1 MAGLE
6 AGPGQD
12 REFWNGARNA
22 LRWAL
27 LLGFGLLGL
36 GAASSAGDT
45 VDAARDLGVFVVV
58 VLLFFWEVKRHYDGA
73 PPLGLHDL
81 AVEDSLSLAV
91 GVPLFAVLGV
101 AGLLMASAAESVSG
115 YYAGLGLAVGAV
127 GMVFLNLKSRYD
139 AAERDRDQ

>member
-12 REFWNGARNA
+12 REFWNGARKA

-36 GAASSAGDT
+36 GAASSAD
-45 VDAARDLGVFVVV
+45 DSIDSARDLGVFVVV

-73 PPLGLHDL
+73 PPLGFRDL
-81 AVEDSLSLAV
+81 AVEDPLSLAI
-91 GVPLFAVLGV
+91 GIPLFALLGLI
-101 AGLLMASAAESVSG
+101 GLFISSAAETISG
-115 YYAGLGLAVGAV
+115 YYAGLGLAAGATA
-127 GMVFLNLKSRYD
+127 MVFVNLKSRFD

>member
-36 GAASSAGDT
+36 GAASSAGDSI
-45 VDAARDLGVFVVV
+45 DSARDLGVFVVV

-73 PPLGLHDL
+73 PPLGFRDL
-81 AVEDSLSLAV
+81 AVEDPLSLAI
-91 GVPLFAVLGV
+91 GIPLFAILGLV
-101 AGLLMASAAESVSG
+101 GLFMASGAETISG
-115 YYAGLGLAVGAV
+115 YCAGLGLAAGAIA
-127 GMVFLNLKSRYD
+127 MVFVNLKSRFD
-139 AAERDRDQ
+139 AAERDPDQ

>member
-36 GAASSAGDT
+36 GAASSAGDS

-58 VLLFFWEVKRHYDGA
+58 VLLFFWEVKRYYDGS
-73 PPLGLHDL
+73 PPLGLRDL

-91 GVPLFAVLGV
+91 GVPLFAVLGL
-101 AGLLMASAAESVSG
+101 AGLLMASGAETVSG
-115 YYAGLGLAVGAV
+115 YYAGLGLAAGAL
-127 GMVFLNLKSRYD
+127 GMVFLNLKTRFD

>member
-22 LRWAL
+22 VRWAL

-36 GAASSAGDT
+36 GAASSAGDS

-58 VLLFFWEVKRHYDGA
+58 VLLFFWEIKRHFDGA
-73 PPLGLHDL
+73 PALGFSDL
-81 AVEDSLSLAV
+81 AVEDPLSLAV
-91 GVPLFAVLGV
+91 GVPLFTVLGV
-101 AGLLMASAAESVSG
+101 AGLFMASAAETVSG
-115 YYAGLGLAVGAV
+115 YYAGLGLAAGAL
-127 GMVFLNLKSRYD
+127 GMVFLNLKTRFD
-139 AAERDRDQ
+139 AVERDRGQ